1 MDLASGLWPVRGLHA
16 QRSFDAVRRQVASAY
31 GTGIFRG
38 DPVAQSSDGSWT
50 VAGTSSLVSGV
61 SDGASYVLSGKRV
74 SDKFLPASTSYT
86 PTALGSQNA
95 SFIYA
100 FVDPGI
106 IYECVFSA
114 ALTSDYYKY
123 VGENAN
129 GLGGTA
135 GSTTTGIS
143 GYQIDIAS
151 LGTGSAQFRVY
162 YLDDMTADEDVTA
175 STVKGFFQYN
185 AGTAGGNPYLTS
197 TGV

>member
-1 MDLASGLWPVRGLHA
+1 MDLASGFWPVKGLHG
-16 QRSFDAVRRQVASAY
+16 QRSFTAERRQVASAY

-38 DPVAQSSDGSWT
+38 DPVAQSSDASWIA
-50 VAGTSSLVSGV
+50 AGTSTLVSGV

-74 SDKFLPASTSYT
+74 SDKFLPASTTFT
-86 PTALGSQNA
+86 PTGLSSQNC

-114 ALTSDYYKY
+114 ALTSTYYEY
-123 VGENAN
+123 VGNNCN
-129 GLGGTA
+129 GLGGTS

-151 LGTGSAQFRVY
+151 LGTGTGQWRVY
-162 YLDDMTADEDVTA
+162 FLDDATADEDITA
-175 STVKGFFQYN
+175 STVKGLFQY
-185 AGTAGGNPYLTS
+185 GSPIAGGNPYLST